1 MAITTLAKILL
12 CRTAVGPV
20 LSKVPLVRPG
30 YERYTLKRKDH
41 GGLFI
46 GVFPTYEGAIR
57 HIPKSCPVGWD
68 TRASSR
74 IWLNHPDMVQP
85 TAYAA
90 FFWIHK
96 LLEENNT
103 LVDYGG
109 SIGLGYYGY
118 TERAGLP
125 KGVTWNVV
133 EVPSLV
139 EAGKLL
145 AETKKPE
152 GLVFHDDL
160 RKAPPSD
167 IFFSAGTIQ
176 YIHDGVPGFLEKLA
190 SLPLHIII
198 NKVPLTDKTPSFWT
212 IQNFGASISPYRIY
226 NRQEF
231 LGYFKNHGYE
241 VIDSWE
247 VPELSCDVP
256 FCPHHSILSLS
267 GLYLRRR
274 L

>member
-1 MAITTLAKILL
+1 MAFTTLAKILL
-12 CRTAVGPV
+12 CRTVVGPV
-20 LSKVPLVRPG
+20 LRRVPLVEAAYG
-30 YERYTLKRKDH
+30 RYTLKRKDH

-46 GVFPTYEGAIR
+46 GVFSTYEGAIS
-57 HIPKSCPVGWD
+57 HIPQSCPVGWD
-68 TRASSR
+68 TKAASR

-85 TAYAA
+85 TAYSA

-109 SIGLGYYGY
+109 SIGLSYYGY
-118 TERAGLP
+118 TERADLP

-133 EVPSLV
+133 EVPCLV
-139 EAGKLL
+139 EAGRRL
-145 AETKKPE
+145 AEEKKAK

-160 RKAPPSD
+160 QNAPPSD
-167 IFFSAGTIQ
+167 LFFSAGTVQ
-176 YIHDGVPGFLEKLA
+176 YIRDGVPGFLGKLT
-190 SLPLHIII
+190 SLPVHIII
-198 NKVPLTDKTPSFWT
+198 NKVPLTGKTPSFWT

-231 LGYFKNHGYE
+231 LGYFEGFGYE
-241 VIDSWE
+241 VVDSWE

-256 FCPHHSILSLS
+256 FYPHHSVLSLS